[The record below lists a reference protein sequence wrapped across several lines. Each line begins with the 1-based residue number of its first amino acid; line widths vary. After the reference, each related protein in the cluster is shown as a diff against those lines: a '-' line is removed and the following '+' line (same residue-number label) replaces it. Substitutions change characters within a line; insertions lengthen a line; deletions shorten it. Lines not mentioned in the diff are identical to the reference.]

1 MAGKK
6 IKTVI
11 KINLPAGK
19 ASPAPPVGPALGQH
33 GVNIMDFC
41 KKYNELTKDKMG
53 QVIPAEIT
61 IYEDRT
67 FSFVTKMAPMADL
80 IKQTLKLKK
89 GSGLT
94 PKETVGTLT
103 ADQVKQI
110 AETKMG
116 DLNTTNLEAA
126 MNTVRGTARSMGVK
140 VAN

>member
-1 MAGKK
+1 MAAKK
-6 IKTVI
+6 VKTVI

-19 ASPAPPVGPALGQH
+19 ANPAPPVGPALGQH

-41 KKYNELTKDKMG
+41 NQYNELTKDKIG

-103 ADQVKQI
+103 TDQVRQI
-110 AETKMG
+110 AETKLP
-116 DLNTTNLEAA
+116 DLNTTDLEAA

-140 VAN
+140 VGN